1 LHQKPKKMPRKT
13 AEFSAN
19 KKWAVSPLISPPAG
33 VITATQ
39 ADKLVCTLTIDQNG
53 RKFNHQL
60 RWGGGRLRG
69 YSRRG
74 LRLVA
79 CFECRCDNHLMD
91 PRDEVEAGQLDALAE
106 VFCSQLMACLD
117 ECARG
122 RKGLFSDVE
131 LLSEGVDSAW
141 PEAARLRELALALQ
155 GIFAQQE
162 QRNALCDEFL
172 DLCSIHG
179 ESHPGE
185 RKLARAFLERI
196 ERGEVGEQP
205 EGKNRPW

>member
-1 LHQKPKKMPRKT
+1 
-13 AEFSAN
+13 
-19 KKWAVSPLISPPAG
+19 
-33 VITATQ
+33 
-39 ADKLVCTLTIDQNG
+39 
-53 RKFNHQL
+53 
-60 RWGGGRLRG
+60 
-69 YSRRG
+69 
-74 LRLVA
+74 
-79 CFECRCDNHLMD
+79 MD
-91 PRDEVEAGQLDALAE
+91 PRDEIEPGQLEMLAQAFAE
-106 VFCSQLMACLD
+106 QLLACLD

-131 LLSEGVDSAW
+131 LLSGDEDSSW
-141 PEAARLRELALALQ
+141 PEAARLRELAVALQ

-196 ERGEVGEQP
+196 ERGEVGVRP
-205 EGKNRPW
+205 EEEKLPW